1 MRKERKRRLG
11 KVRRTIVSL
20 ARIVGAST
28 ASALLSSV
36 CIAVSGGNP
45 IVVFL
50 AVVAGV
56 WLLFEG
62 FSRIE

>member
-1 MRKERKRRLG
+1 M
-11 KVRRTIVSL
+11 RRTIVSL

-28 ASALLSSV
+28 ASALLSSA
-36 CIAVSGGNP
+36 CIAVGGGNP

-62 FSRIE
+62 FSRAE